1 MAKYKNIIL
10 YLLCIIIG
18 FVYALTLLKPQALDL
33 YHIEKD
39 LRAKNVEI
47 SDLQKKLENLKA
59 SALQSQASSKQT
71 KNIYKP
77 SDSGLDTELSFTVPF
92 NDIIEMAKYNGIK
105 IYSIEYVY
113 NPADDEFVK
122 GAGSSYNVCQL
133 KMEVIADYAD
143 LESFLR
149 ELYKYPYL
157 VNLEKIELAPYLKN
171 KKMIISNL
179 QVKLYAT
186 KEATA
191 STAST
196 APAASSAAGGAKPDE
211 GAKPAA
217 AGAGAKPAAEAK
229 PAAADAGTKK

>member
-10 YLLCIIIG
+10 YLLCIIVG
-18 FVYALTLLKPQALDL
+18 FAYALVLLKPQVLDL

-39 LRAKNVEI
+39 MSAKTIEI

-59 SALQSQASSKQT
+59 SALQAETTSTQT
-71 KNIYKP
+71 KGIYKP
-77 SDSGLDTELSFTVPF
+77 SDTGLDTESSFTVPF
-92 NDIIEMAKYNGIK
+92 NDIVEMAKYNGIK

-113 NPADDEFVK
+113 NPQDDEFVK

-157 VNLEKIELAPYLKN
+157 VNLEKIELTPYSRN

-179 QVKLYAT
+179 QIKLYSAKDEGASAPTTTAESAT
-186 KEATA
+186 PA
-191 STAST
+191 
-196 APAASSAAGGAKPDE
+196 APAASGTAASNPAAG
-211 GAKPAA
+211 PAPSGTA
-217 AGAGAKPAAEAK
+217 AGSGP
-229 PAAADAGTKK
+229 TN